1 MASSL
6 CHSLVL
12 YIFIDKLNISM
23 TLKRITF
30 IVSIIAFS
38 YFSFL
43 LIMFQSGTEFPV
55 IAGAIHEFIMLPLM
69 LATAVFFII
78 ALVKVIRERFN
89 IRSTSFY
96 SLLIFLAAIVIFALL
111 ISGYAAIESDL
122 DIK

>member
-1 MASSL
+1 
-6 CHSLVL
+6 
-12 YIFIDKLNISM
+12 M